1 MKSGRTA
8 LQCLNRKEEIDLLRN
23 WTWTR
28 TISTSVST
36 QNELSENVLIQ
47 EKFFILKM
55 ILLVAIS
62 HVNGYFAVILWL
74 FPISKPRYKKKLIQ
88 KCYFKDWN
96 SHISPYVAVFI
107 QALRIFRKE
116 GTFFRGRLQRKI
128 YNYGF

>member
-1 MKSGRTA
+1 
-8 LQCLNRKEEIDLLRN
+8 
-23 WTWTR
+23 
-28 TISTSVST
+28 
-36 QNELSENVLIQ
+36 
-47 EKFFILKM
+47 M

-62 HVNGYFAVILWL
+62 HVNGYFAFILWL

-116 GTFFRGRLQRKI
+116 GPFSSGAFRRLLNANFYFKKALDKQISI
-128 YNYGF
+128 YQYWSLLLELYEFLNSIGEFGILPLFPFCKF